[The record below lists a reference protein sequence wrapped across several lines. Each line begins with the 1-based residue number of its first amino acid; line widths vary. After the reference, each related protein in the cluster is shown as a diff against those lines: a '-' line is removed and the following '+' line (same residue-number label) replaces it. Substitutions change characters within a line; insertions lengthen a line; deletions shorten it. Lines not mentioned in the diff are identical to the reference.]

1 MKILL
6 KIIDCL
12 NPISIFKSIKKYI
25 ENRAKIEAKLIDKEK
40 QRQHEKDLQDS
51 RFKHESLENEKD
63 RKLQKELAE
72 EKTKRL
78 GLILE
83 NKLIINRQNYYLK
96 HDNNPKLELEL
107 KRKRIKVKNKVILYL
122 QKYEVKIDIITLL
135 KVILRSFDNGFK
147 YQ

>member
-96 HDNNPKLELEL
+96 HDNNP
-107 KRKRIKVKNKVILYL
+107 N
-122 QKYEVKIDIITLL
+122 LL

-147 YQ
+147 Y

>member
-25 ENRAKIEAKLIDKEK
+25 KNRAKIEAKLIDKEK

-107 KRKRIKVKNKVILYL
+107 KRKRIKGK
-122 QKYEVKIDIITLL
+122 KI
-135 KVILRSFDNGFK
+135 K
-147 YQ
+147 

>member
-6 KIIDCL
+6 KIEIGFKQS
-12 NPISIFKSIKKYI
+12 IIFKSIKKYI

-83 NKLIINRQNYYLK
+83 NKITINRQNYYLK

-107 KRKRIKVKNKVILYL
+107 KRKRIKGK
-122 QKYEVKIDIITLL
+122 KI
-135 KVILRSFDNGFK
+135 K
-147 YQ
+147 